1 MKKIKS
7 KDKDLSYIWNHPDLH
22 PSYLDNSLINT
33 LKEDISVVIATY
45 NRSPQPNTSYNPL
58 SWALFSILNQK
69 KYQVKEII
77 VVDDGSLD
85 YTKEVVQYYQKKVE
99 GKNTEVRYIK
109 NKENKGLPIS
119 LNIGVNHSNS
129 DYIFFMDDDCI
140 LGDYSLFGALYST
153 KLMRKKGNNIALMY
167 IPVYIRTNL
176 PIEIISIK
184 EMGRIDFKNAKTSG
198 NNHAFPEE
206 YLPLSKDMF
215 LDYKLRILKPIKV
228 ESMGGVYLIK
238 KDIFKNVKGIST
250 YFNWPNFYGEQTDFS
265 LKLKNLDYELYLT
278 PDPKFAC
285 IHLKYGCSGKINFMD
300 VVTSRNNCNF
310 HGLNLEEIVR
320 LSSVQKNNSG
330 CRVNTEDWSYS
341 KIISQYVIF
350 SKWNKTTGLHWKEK
364 SFNEFV
370 NLNLTNFYA
379 PIGKKI
385 EDSKVRKKIWR
396 KAIDDGNNLLK
407 VL

>member
-1 MKKIKS
+1 
-7 KDKDLSYIWNHPDLH
+7 
-22 PSYLDNSLINT
+22 
-33 LKEDISVVIATY
+33 
-45 NRSPQPNTSYNPL
+45 
-58 SWALFSILNQK
+58 
-69 KYQVKEII
+69 
-77 VVDDGSLD
+77 
-85 YTKEVVQYYQKKVE
+85 
-99 GKNTEVRYIK
+99 
-109 NKENKGLPIS
+109 
-119 LNIGVNHSNS
+119 
-129 DYIFFMDDDCI
+129 
-140 LGDYSLFGALYST
+140 
-153 KLMRKKGNNIALMY
+153 
-167 IPVYIRTNL
+167 
-176 PIEIISIK
+176 
-184 EMGRIDFKNAKTSG
+184 
-198 NNHAFPEE
+198 
-206 YLPLSKDMF
+206 
-215 LDYKLRILKPIKV
+215 
-228 ESMGGVYLIK
+228 
-238 KDIFKNVKGIST
+238 
-250 YFNWPNFYGEQTDFS
+250 
-265 LKLKNLDYELYLT
+265 
-278 PDPKFAC
+278 
-285 IHLKYGCSGKINFMD
+285 MD